1 MDDMYSGTEILLRQ
15 IWDSISPDDGQEKG
29 KDFDVTPGGGVGV
42 GGVSSSSSSSVS
54 SLDLSP
60 KEDFSLFNY
69 NSLFTSK
76 MEEST
81 EVLTEN
87 HIHKPCSMSYLRNKS
102 PERNYLMDSPRS
114 SNDINVEIN
123 SLTATTKY
131 DIVQRNGQRIYGS
144 PPPDWTGPPP
154 EKGAEIFVGK
164 VPRDCFENE
173 LVPLFSSVGTIYEL
187 RLMMDFSG
195 SNRGYLFVKYTNHS
209 EARMAIKKLNNYEIR
224 PGKHIGVC
232 KSVDNRKLWI
242 SGLPKDRSVEEIKA
256 DLEKKTAGVTDVIIY
271 PCQTDKSK
279 SRSYA
284 FVEYENHRAA
294 ALARRKLVPGRIF
307 ILDHEIEKVDW
318 AQPEVEVEQEVM
330 NKVQVLF
337 VRNLSP
343 LTSESKI
350 GQLFEKLG
358 GGKLERVKKSK
369 DFAFIHFINRES
381 AEIALSKAQHL
392 FVDGCLLDV
401 TWAKPVDKD
410 IYNTRKELTKIFSTG
425 SLSDGISS
433 ISSLNEFNPFRGITP
448 RKRGAAGI
456 RGLGAPGTTPPRS
469 LVMKMLN
476 ARPSLRN
483 KDVSSID
490 RLSPGS
496 FADLGS
502 RTDFFNQMYDLNTN
516 GSSCYLDRP
525 IHKSSSEQYLRYSGL
540 SQNGGLYP
548 YAYGFHPYPPFL
560 GRYSAP
566 PPYNSVMTLP
576 SAHGIDPL
584 SLSMY
589 QMSLN

>member
-1 MDDMYSGTEILLRQ
+1 MYSGTEILLRQ

-102 PERNYLMDSPRS
+102 PERNYLMDSP
-114 SNDINVEIN
+114 
-123 SLTATTKY
+123 L
-131 DIVQRNGQRIYGS
+131 QRNGQRIYGS

-256 DLEKKTAGVTDVIIY
+256 DLEKKNGR
-271 PCQTDKSK
+271 K

-433 ISSLNEFNPFRGITP
+433 ISSLNEFNPFRG
-448 RKRGAAGI
+448 
-456 RGLGAPGTTPPRS
+456 APGTTPPRS

-516 GSSCYLDRP
+516 GSSYYLDRP